1 MCPLTHAPWNLRMG
15 GGGVPQSCRPPVP
28 HFSDSS
34 LWLWLEA
41 LPPLPLLLLE
51 EKAPWLPCFTALPGV
66 SPGAALCPPPAMASP
81 VPVCPPT
88 PPCPFSQAFGPHGG
102 LAKLLFSDNRG
113 GACEDRAGQRRP
125 GPSYT
130 SPRWNQLA
138 FSPAPWRVWSVLPG
152 RASRGC
158 PETLWDIVHSRP
170 RCAQPIPSDLG
181 VTCLRN

>member
-1 MCPLTHAPWNLRMG
+1 MGACHSLAGRLSPTSLTPASGSGLRLFHPYPSSSWNK
-15 GGGVPQSCRPPVP
+15 RPPGCPASPPFLV
-28 HFSDSS
+28 S
-34 LWLWLEA
+34 LQV
-41 LPPLPLLLLE
+41 LPCAHPLPWPLLCLS
-51 EKAPWLPCFTALPGV
+51 A
-66 SPGAALCPPPAMASP
+66 
-81 VPVCPPT
+81 PPT

-138 FSPAPWRVWSVLPG
+138 FSPAPWRVWSVLPR

-158 PETLWDIVHSRP
+158 PETLWDIVHSHP
-170 RCAQPIPSDLG
+170 PCAQPIPSDLG